1 MAERMADRFLPD
13 RDDQGQVD
21 DPTDEKL
28 FGNDNTEMP
37 RMPGHPAS
45 SAAAE
50 SPEALE
56 EQARDFA
63 MNPGQDAETGGS
75 ETDAT
80 PFNLDA
86 IDTLKHKPRAGE

>member
-1 MAERMADRFLPD
+1 MVERMADRFLPD
-13 RDDQGQVD
+13 RDDQGQAD
-21 DPTDEKL
+21 DPNDAKL
-28 FGNDNTEMP
+28 FGNDDTGMP
-37 RMPGHPAS
+37 RMPGHPGS

-56 EQARDFA
+56 AQARDFA
-63 MNPGQDAETGGS
+63 MNPGQDAEAGGS

-86 IDTLKHKPRAGE
+86 IDTLKHKPRSDE